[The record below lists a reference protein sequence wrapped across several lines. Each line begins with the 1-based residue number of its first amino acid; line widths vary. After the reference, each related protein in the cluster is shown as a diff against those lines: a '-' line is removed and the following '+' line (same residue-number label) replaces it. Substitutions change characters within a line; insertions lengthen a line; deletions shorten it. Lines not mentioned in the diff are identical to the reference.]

1 MKYIKTFESFELINE
16 DDGGGLMG
24 MAVGMGIP
32 AVTLTAAFIHSVR
45 KYKKENPDKSWKEA
59 ISSIWKET
67 AKGAH
72 AIKNDIG

>member
-1 MKYIKTFESFELINE
+1 MKYIKTFESFELIKEE
-16 DDGGGLMG
+16 DEGGLIG
-24 MAVGMGIP
+24 MAIGMGIP
-32 AVTLTAAFIHSVR
+32 AITLTAAFLSSIR

-72 AIKNDIG
+72 AIKKDIG